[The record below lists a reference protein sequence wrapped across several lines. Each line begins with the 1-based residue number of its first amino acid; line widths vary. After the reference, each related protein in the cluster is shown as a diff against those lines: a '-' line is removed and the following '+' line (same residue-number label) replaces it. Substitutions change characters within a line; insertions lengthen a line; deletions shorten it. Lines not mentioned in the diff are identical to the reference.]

1 MIEALADHDIVDE
14 LNAVFMR
21 LLKDGPRDGIYPT
34 ASHRSLVLVANL
46 NRLPSL
52 DAAQVEQTPSFLTDD
67 VMQTIGDRWRQKMV
81 RMVERACINRGLFKT
96 WSSSHVS
103 VYTPLQAGRR
113 CLD

>member
-1 MIEALADHDIVDE
+1 MIEALAYHDMVDE

-21 LLKDGPRDGIYPT
+21 LLKDGPKDSIYPT
-34 ASHRSLVLVANL
+34 ASHRSLVLNL

-52 DAAQVEQTPSFLTDD
+52 DAAQAERTLSFLTDD
-67 VMQTIGDRWRQKMV
+67 VMQTIGDGWRQKMV

-96 WSSSHVS
+96 RSSSHVS
-103 VYTPLQAGRR
+103 VYTSLQAGRR